1 MNTMP
6 LPRTSHGPVDVLSFS
21 DNLNAVTAP
30 ALRLELKDLIQTGR
44 SRLVMD
50 MSGVRFVDSSG
61 LSVFVV
67 ALKAA
72 RAAGGDVVLLKLTP
86 EVRSIVE
93 LTRLHRVF
101 EIFDDVDAAIAKL
114 AQP

>member
-1 MNTMP
+1 MA
-6 LPRTSHGPVDVLSFS
+6 LPRTSHGPVDVLSFAGS
-21 DNLNAVTAP
+21 LHAATTAS
-30 ALRLELKDLIQTGR
+30 LRQELKDLIQSGR
-44 SRLVMD
+44 SRLVMN
-50 MSGVRFVDSSG
+50 MAGVRFVDSSG
-61 LSVFVV
+61 LSVLVV

-101 EIFDDVDAAIAKL
+101 EIFDDADAAIAKL
-114 AQP
+114 GKS

>member
-1 MNTMP
+1 MP
-6 LPRTSHGPVDVLSFS
+6 LSRTSHGPVDVLSFS
-21 DNLNAVTAP
+21 DTLNAATTA
-30 ALRLELKDLIQTGR
+30 ALRQQLKELIESGR

-50 MSGVRFVDSSG
+50 MARVRFVDSSG

-101 EIFDDVDAAIAKL
+101 EIFDDADAAIAKL
-114 AQP
+114 SKS

>member
-1 MNTMP
+1 MP
-6 LPRTSHGPVDVLSFS
+6 LKKLSFGSVDVVAFAGS
-21 DNLNAVTAP
+21 LNADTTASV
-30 ALRLELKDLIQTGR
+30 RQEVKELIQSGR
-44 SRLVMD
+44 TKLVMD
-50 MSGVRFVDSSG
+50 LSGVRFIDSSG

-101 EIFDDVDAAIAKL
+101 EIFDDQDAAIAKL
-114 AQP
+114 S

>member
-1 MNTMP
+1 MTIS
-6 LPRTSHGPVDVLSFS
+6 RSARGPVDVLSFPGTI
-21 DNLNAVTAP
+21 NAATTA
-30 ALRLELKDLIQTGR
+30 AVRQELKELIQSGR
-44 SRLVMD
+44 SKLVMD
-50 MSGVRFVDSSG
+50 LSGVRFVDSSG

-72 RAAGGDVVLLKLTP
+72 GAAGGDVVLLHLTP
-86 EVRSIVE
+86 EVRSVVE

-114 AQP
+114 SR